1 MKSSLPPLAT
11 LIAFEAAGRH
21 LSFTKAAQELHLTQ
35 AAISKQIRALERD
48 LGVGLFSRTHRAVQ
62 LTPEGREYLHTVVT
76 ALAHI
81 QHATREIRSEP
92 AGGRLRIAADQSVAS
107 LILMPRLTQFLDR
120 QPRTAL
126 HLVVSDSPTRM
137 LAEEVDLAILHGEG
151 RWSGHE
157 SELLHEEVVFP
168 VCSPDYLARFGT
180 IGSAADLASAKL
192 IELDDENWTW
202 INWRFWL
209 TEHGVA
215 LPVAG
220 RALSIGTYPL
230 VVEAARQGH
239 GVALGWQ
246 GHVDDD
252 LASGAL
258 VRPLAAEVK
267 TRFGYYFAWPRSR
280 PLSSEATGFREW
292 VREAV
297 GR

>member
-1 MKSSLPPLAT
+1 MQNTLPPLAT

-48 LGVGLFSRTHRAVQ
+48 LGVALFSRSHRAVQ

-76 ALAHI
+76 ALTHI
-81 QHATREIRSEP
+81 EHATREIKAEP
-92 AGGRLRIAADQSVAS
+92 AGGRLRVAADQSVAA
-107 LILMPRLTQFLDR
+107 LILMPRLKHFLGR
-120 QPRTAL
+120 HPRTAL
-126 HLVVSDSPTRM
+126 HLVVSDSASRI

-151 RWSGHE
+151 RWPGHE
-157 SELLHEEVVFP
+157 SELLHDEVVFP
-168 VCSPDYLARFGT
+168 VCSPAYLAEFGKIDT
-180 IGSAADLASAKL
+180 PADLARARL
-192 IELDDENWTW
+192 IELDDDNWTW
-202 INWRFWL
+202 INWRVWL
-209 TEHGVA
+209 TEHRVT

-220 RALSIGTYPL
+220 RALSISTYPL

-267 TRFGYYFAWPRSR
+267 TRFGYYIAWPRSR
-280 PLSSEATGFREW
+280 PLSAEAAGFRDW
-292 VREAV
+292 VKGEV
-297 GR
+297 G